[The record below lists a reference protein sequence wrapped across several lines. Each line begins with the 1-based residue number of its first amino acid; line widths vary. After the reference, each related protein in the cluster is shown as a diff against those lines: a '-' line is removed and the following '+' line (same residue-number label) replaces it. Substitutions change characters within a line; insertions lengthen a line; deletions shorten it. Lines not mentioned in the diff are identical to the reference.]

1 MCIFQVFWFDM
12 KIEGGKVELG
22 MKKKEEVDEGVN
34 EQVRKQL
41 VSGEPVCRSEVQSE
55 VSTERSSCK

>member
-22 MKKKEEVDEGVN
+22 MKKKKEVDEGVN

-41 VSGEPVCRSEVQSE
+41 VSGEL
-55 VSTERSSCK
+55 

>member
-1 MCIFQVFWFDM
+1 M

-22 MKKKEEVDEGVN
+22 MKKEEEVDEGVN

-41 VSGEPVCRSEVQSE
+41 VSGEPVCRSEVQNE

>member
-1 MCIFQVFWFDM
+1 M
-12 KIEGGKVELG
+12 KIEGRKVELG
-22 MKKKEEVDEGVN
+22 MKKKKEVDEGVN

-41 VSGEPVCRSEVQSE
+41 VSGELRPVCRSEVQNE

>member
-1 MCIFQVFWFDM
+1 M

-22 MKKKEEVDEGVN
+22 MKKKEVDEGVN

-41 VSGEPVCRSEVQSE
+41 VSGEL
-55 VSTERSSCK
+55 